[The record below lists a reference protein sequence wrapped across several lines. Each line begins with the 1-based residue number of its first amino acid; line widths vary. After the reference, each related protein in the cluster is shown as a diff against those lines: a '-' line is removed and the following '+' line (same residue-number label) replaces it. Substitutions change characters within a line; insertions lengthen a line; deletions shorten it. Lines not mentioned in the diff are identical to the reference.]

1 VAAEGIVVKWMDRV
15 RADYLEMP
23 DLALTKWQM
32 QHFWLVDEDTCE
44 ALIERLVASDFL
56 YLRADHKYAWAGHRV

>member
-1 VAAEGIVVKWMDRV
+1 MDRV

-32 QHFWLVDEDTCE
+32 QRFWMVDEDICD
-44 ALIERLVASDFL
+44 ALIRSLIASDFL
-56 YLRADHKYAWAGHRV
+56 YLRADHKYARLGHSV